1 MVTGA
6 LRSTAATWLGPG
18 ERRWQQPGVRARR
31 HRAGFEDKAAAAM
44 AWEKKWLE
52 SVKAVDRGGRG

>member
-1 MVTGA
+1 M
-6 LRSTAATWLGPG
+6 RSTAATWLGMG
-18 ERRWQQPGVRARR
+18 QRRWQQPGIRARR
-31 HRAGFEDKAAAAM
+31 HWAGFEGKERAAM